1 MRGILSLLFRGVQK
15 EREKKKARKKAWP
28 KERGQRASGAARG
41 KKKGYRGP
49 RGRSRTSRVIPR
61 WNLVKQSSLET
72 TRTRTL
78 LGPPGCLIKIEVVR
92 SFLPLEALSHTFY
105 VDEREERTIQ
115 ESVRRRKQE
124 GTTTMVP
131 STHGCVFPLHGFYGE
146 ACVSSGY
153 TCVLLVL
160 FRDGTRVYIGISI
173 SMCARPSLRP
183 SVHVRRARG
192 ARASAPLATS
202 TVAIRFS
209 DK

>member
-1 MRGILSLLFRGVQK
+1 M
-15 EREKKKARKKAWP
+15 
-28 KERGQRASGAARG
+28 
-41 KKKGYRGP
+41 
-49 RGRSRTSRVIPR
+49 IPR

-105 VDEREERTIQ
+105 ADEREERTIR
-115 ESVRRRKQE
+115 ESVQRIKQE

-173 SMCARPSLRP
+173 SMCARPSVRP

>member
-115 ESVRRRKQE
+115 ESVQRRKQE
-124 GTTTMVP
+124 GTTTTRTLDSRMCVP
-131 STHGCVFPLHGFYGE
+131 FTRILRGSVCFLWLHV
-146 ACVSSGY
+146 CPSRVVPRWY
-153 TCVLLVL
+153 TCVYRYIYFYVCTSVSSSVC
-160 FRDGTRVYIGISI
+160 TR
-173 SMCARPSLRP
+173 
-183 SVHVRRARG
+183 
-192 ARASAPLATS
+192 
-202 TVAIRFS
+202 
-209 DK
+209 